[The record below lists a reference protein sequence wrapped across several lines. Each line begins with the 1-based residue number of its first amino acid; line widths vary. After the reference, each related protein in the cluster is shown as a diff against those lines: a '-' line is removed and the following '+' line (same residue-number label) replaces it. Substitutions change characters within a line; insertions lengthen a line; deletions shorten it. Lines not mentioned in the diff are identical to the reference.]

1 MLDGWQTFNYF
12 SLSIS
17 QHDGKYSVKKYEDNG
32 DLTFYNRYVDD
43 IICCIKKEST
53 EVLLTDMNNFNF
65 NLHFTLKKMQNGLLN
80 LLDTTIF
87 FQNNIP
93 ELKHHI
99 KDGAD

>member
-1 MLDGWQTFNYF
+1 
-12 SLSIS
+12 
-17 QHDGKYSVKKYEDNG
+17 
-32 DLTFYNRYVDD
+32 
-43 IICCIKKEST
+43 
-53 EVLLTDMNNFNF
+53 
-65 NLHFTLKKMQNGLLN
+65 MQNGLLN